1 MYNAIS
7 RRDRFLESSS
17 VSNLNPWGFKSSISS
32 INSLKRYV
40 FSSTFFN
47 LLPPPEKFSQ
57 NGLLFK
63 IYNAIEKQTVNS
75 VNSRK
80 LPFGSTGK
88 GISDPGR

>member
-1 MYNAIS
+1 MYNIIS
-7 RRDRFLESSS
+7 RGWRDRFLESSS
-17 VSNLNPWGFKSSISS
+17 ISNLNLWGFKSS

-40 FSSTFFN
+40 FPSTLFN
-47 LLPPPEKFSQ
+47 PPSRPEKFSQ
-57 NGLLFK
+57 NGPPFK
-63 IYNAIEKQTVNS
+63 IYNAIEKQNVNS